1 MELFKLFGTIMI
13 DNDKANK
20 SLQKTDQ
27 QAQSSG
33 TKMVNTF
40 KKVATAVGAYLSV
53 KAIKDFGKAC
63 IDAYEVQKQA
73 ELKLETI
80 MKQRMKASDSSIQS
94 VKDLASEQ
102 QRLGVVGDELQLSG
116 AQQLATFLD
125 NDKALKTL
133 IPAMNNLAVQ
143 QNGVN
148 VSADK
153 MVNIGNLMGKVMQGQ
168 TGALKKVGITFT
180 ESQEK
185 VLKYG
190 NEQERAAMLAQVI
203 ADNVGNMNEEF
214 AKTDSGK
221 IQQAKNKFGDLQEKI
236 GGYLMPVLG
245 TLAGWFNSFVMFIS
259 NNLDPALSGIGA
271 IFNTIGEI
279 FGINQENISLLWET
293 YGKPVFD
300 RFLEIIAT
308 LKQSWDIIFPAI
320 MDLWSSFWDTLR
332 VLWDSIG
339 QPIFEMIMYIV
350 DEVIKFF
357 QNNMPQISKIVS
369 DVFQTI
375 GRWWRE
381 VLQPIFQAIGS
392 FLQNFLI
399 PAFKTAFDFAKN
411 HVQWAFNTISS
422 LWNNSLKPILNGII
436 SFLNGIFTGNWKN
449 VWNGIISVLKGLWG
463 GLKTILYAPIDWLL
477 TRIKG
482 IGDAIARPFRSAVSA
497 IGDIWKAV
505 KSLFKLPH
513 FAFHGSYN
521 PVDWIMDGDLPS
533 ISVDWYKN
541 GGIMTR
547 PTMFDFD
554 MANMKAK
561 IGGEAGPE
569 AVAPLSKLEDYYK
582 KWSSDLLEK
591 QNPVN
596 INIENMEV
604 REEQDIEKIAKQ
616 LYFMLSR

>member
-53 KAIKDFGKAC
+53 KAIKDFGQSC
-63 IDAYEVQKQA
+63 IDAYKVQEAA
-73 ELKLETI
+73 ELKLETV

-102 QRLGVVGDELQLSG
+102 QKLGVVGDELQLNG

-203 ADNVGNMNEEF
+203 TDNVGNMNEEF
-214 AKTDSGK
+214 AKTDTGK
-221 IQQAKNKFGDLQEKI
+221 IQQAKNNFGDLQEKI
-236 GGYLMPVLG
+236 GGYLMPILG

-271 IFNTIGEI
+271 IFNQIGEV

-300 RFLEIIAT
+300 RFLEIINT
-308 LKQSWDIIFPAI
+308 LKQSWDTIFPALQ
-320 MDLWSSFWDTLR
+320 DLWNSFWSTLQ
-332 VLWDSIG
+332 VFWDSVG
-339 QPIFEMIMYIV
+339 KPIFDTIIFIV
-350 DEVIKFF
+350 DEVVKFF
-357 QNNMPQISKIVS
+357 QANMPQISKIVAE
-369 DVFQTI
+369 VFQTI
-375 GRWWRE
+375 GRFWRE

-392 FLQNFLI
+392 FLQSFLI
-399 PAFKTAFDFAKN
+399 PAFKTAFEFAKN
-411 HVQWAFNTISS
+411 QVQWAFNTISN

-436 SFLNGIFTGNWKN
+436 SFLNGVFTGNWKKA
-449 VWNGIISVLKGLWG
+449 WEGIKSMIKGIWG
-463 GLKTILYAPIDWLL
+463 GLKTILYAPIDWIL
-477 TRIKG
+477 TKIKG
-482 IGDAIARPFRSAVSA
+482 IGEAIAKPFKTAVSA

-521 PVDWIMDGDLPS
+521 PVDWILDGDLPR
-533 ISVDWYKN
+533 IDVDWFKN

-554 MANMKAK
+554 AANMVAK
-561 IGGEAGPE
+561 VGGEAGPE

-582 KWSSDLLEK
+582 RWSLELLKK
-591 QNPVN
+591 QNPVT
-596 INIENMEV
+596 IHVENMNV
-604 REEQDIEKIAKQ
+604 REEQDIEKVARE
-616 LYFMLSR
+616 LYFMLAR

>member
-53 KAIKDFGKAC
+53 KAIKDFGQSC
-63 IDAYEVQKQA
+63 IDAYKVQEAA
-73 ELKLETI
+73 ELKLETV

-102 QRLGVVGDELQLSG
+102 QKLGVVGDELQLNG

-203 ADNVGNMNEEF
+203 TDNVGNMNEEF
-214 AKTDSGK
+214 AKTDTGK
-221 IQQAKNKFGDLQEKI
+221 IQQAKNNFGDLQEKI
-236 GGYLMPVLG
+236 GGYLMPILG

-259 NNLDPALSGIGA
+259 ENLDPALSGIGA
-271 IFNTIGEI
+271 IFNQIGEV

-300 RFLEIIAT
+300 RFLEIINT
-308 LKQSWDIIFPAI
+308 LKQSWETIFPALQ
-320 MDLWSSFWDTLR
+320 DLWNSFWSTLQ
-332 VLWDSIG
+332 VFWDSVG
-339 QPIFEMIMYIV
+339 KPIFDTIMFIV
-350 DEVIKFF
+350 DEVVKFF
-357 QNNMPQISKIVS
+357 QANMPQISKIVAE
-369 DVFQTI
+369 VFQTI
-375 GRWWRE
+375 GRFWRE

-392 FLQNFLI
+392 FLQSFLI
-399 PAFKTAFDFAKN
+399 PAFKTAFEFAKN
-411 HVQWAFNTISS
+411 QVQWAFNTISN

-436 SFLNGIFTGNWKN
+436 SFLNGVFTGNWKKA
-449 VWNGIISVLKGLWG
+449 WEGIKSMIKGIWG
-463 GLKTILYAPIDWLL
+463 GLKTILYAPIDWIL
-477 TRIKG
+477 TKIKG
-482 IGDAIARPFRSAVSA
+482 IGEAIAKPFKTAVSA

-505 KSLFKLPH
+505 KALFKLPH

-521 PVDWIMDGDLPS
+521 PVDWILDGDLPR
-533 ISVDWYKN
+533 IDVDWFKN

-554 MANMKAK
+554 AANMVAK
-561 IGGEAGPE
+561 VGGEAGPE

-582 KWSSDLLEK
+582 RWSSELLKK
-591 QNPVN
+591 QNPVT
-596 INIENMEV
+596 IHVENMNV
-604 REEQDIEKIAKQ
+604 REEQDIEKVARE
-616 LYFMLSR
+616 LYFMLAR